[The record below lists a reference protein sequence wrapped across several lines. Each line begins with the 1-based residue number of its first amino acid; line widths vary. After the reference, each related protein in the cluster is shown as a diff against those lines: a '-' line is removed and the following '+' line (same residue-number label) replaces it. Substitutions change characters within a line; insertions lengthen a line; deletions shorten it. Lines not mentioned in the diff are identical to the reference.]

1 LIKLYALVTI
11 DDQKWIR
18 EEIKDSRKKS
28 KRKEYFE
35 KIIDVFLTTGII
47 LDLVL
52 LVSSV
57 VLHY

>member
-35 KIIDVFLTTGII
+35 RIIDIFLTTGII